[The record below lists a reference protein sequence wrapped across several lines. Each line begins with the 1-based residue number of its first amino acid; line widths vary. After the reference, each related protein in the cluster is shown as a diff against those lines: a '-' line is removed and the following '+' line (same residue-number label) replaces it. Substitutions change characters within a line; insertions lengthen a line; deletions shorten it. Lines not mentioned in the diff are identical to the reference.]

1 MSRLF
6 WKFFLFFFIAQ
17 LTTALAVGA
26 FIQFNANTKANK
38 ERIDLSPV
46 SQSLVEA
53 AESTLQFGGVDGMRQ
68 LLQSWESQRLKHHV
82 YVIDQNQHDLLDR
95 SIAPKLIKHATKAAR
110 NGMNDS
116 VESVTVDGET
126 YLIFVGVKR
135 PDRRAGR
142 LERRPPPESLSP
154 MWRTLTNF
162 PLKALMIA
170 ALASALFAAMLAW
183 YFSKPIDR
191 LRRAFTRAAEGDLQF
206 SVASEM
212 GSRSDELSDLGR
224 HFDDMTK
231 RLNALMQ
238 SQSRLLHHVSH
249 ELRSPLARMQMALGL
264 ATQTPA
270 KAANALARIEL
281 EAGRMDKL
289 VGELLEL
296 SRFESGM
303 VALNKEQFSFNA
315 LIDSIVEDVAF
326 EMSDK
331 NIQIVSNVKGVITFD
346 GQLDLLHRA
355 IENVVRNA
363 VKYGPNDSMVNIEV
377 VADQQQLTLRI
388 TDQGTGV
395 LAAELENIFKPFIRG
410 HSGSQVEG
418 HGVGLAIAKQVVEAH
433 GGSIAAQN
441 MKTGKIKD
449 SGFCVTL
456 LFPSDCYSILPDK

>member
-1 MSRLF
+1 
-6 WKFFLFFFIAQ
+6 
-17 LTTALAVGA
+17 
-26 FIQFNANTKANK
+26 
-38 ERIDLSPV
+38 
-46 SQSLVEA
+46 
-53 AESTLQFGGVDGMRQ
+53 
-68 LLQSWESQRLKHHV
+68 
-82 YVIDQNQHDLLDR
+82 
-95 SIAPKLIKHATKAAR
+95 
-110 NGMNDS
+110 
-116 VESVTVDGET
+116 
-126 YLIFVGVKR
+126 
-135 PDRRAGR
+135 
-142 LERRPPPESLSP
+142 
-154 MWRTLTNF
+154 
-162 PLKALMIA
+162 
-170 ALASALFAAMLAW
+170 
-183 YFSKPIDR
+183 
-191 LRRAFTRAAEGDLQF
+191 
-206 SVASEM
+206 
-212 GSRSDELSDLGR
+212 
-224 HFDDMTK
+224 
-231 RLNALMQ
+231 
-238 SQSRLLHHVSH
+238 
-249 ELRSPLARMQMALGL
+249 MALGL

-270 KAANALARIEL
+270 KAASALARIEL

>member
-212 GSRSDELSDLGR
+212 G
-224 HFDDMTK
+224 
-231 RLNALMQ
+231 
-238 SQSRLLHHVSH
+238 
-249 ELRSPLARMQMALGL
+249 
-264 ATQTPA
+264 
-270 KAANALARIEL
+270 
-281 EAGRMDKL
+281 
-289 VGELLEL
+289 
-296 SRFESGM
+296 
-303 VALNKEQFSFNA
+303 
-315 LIDSIVEDVAF
+315 
-326 EMSDK
+326 
-331 NIQIVSNVKGVITFD
+331 
-346 GQLDLLHRA
+346 
-355 IENVVRNA
+355 
-363 VKYGPNDSMVNIEV
+363 
-377 VADQQQLTLRI
+377 
-388 TDQGTGV
+388 
-395 LAAELENIFKPFIRG
+395 
-410 HSGSQVEG
+410 
-418 HGVGLAIAKQVVEAH
+418 
-433 GGSIAAQN
+433 
-441 MKTGKIKD
+441 
-449 SGFCVTL
+449 
-456 LFPSDCYSILPDK
+456 

>member
-46 SQSLVEA
+46 SHSLVEA
-53 AESTLQFGGVDGMRQ
+53 AESTLRFGGIDGLRQ
-68 LLQSWESQRLKHHV
+68 LLLLWESQRLRHHV
-82 YVIDQNQHDLLDR
+82 YVIDQNNRDLLGR
-95 SIAPKLIKHATKAAR
+95 SIAPKLINKAVKSAR
-110 NGMNDS
+110 KSRHES
-116 VESVTVDGET
+116 VEKVTIGGES
-126 YLIFVGVKR
+126 YIIFVGIKR
-135 PDRRAGR
+135 PERSGSR
-142 LERRPPPESLSP
+142 LERHPPPENLNP
-154 MWRTLTNF
+154 LWRTMTSF

-170 ALASALFAAMLAW
+170 AIASALFAAMLAW

-191 LRRAFTRAAEGDLQF
+191 LRCAFTRAAKGDLQF

-212 GSRSDELSDLGR
+212 GSRSDELSDLGH

-238 SQSRLLHHVSH
+238 GQSRLLHHVSH

-264 ATQTPA
+264 ATQTPS
-270 KAANALARIEL
+270 KAASALARIEL

-303 VALNKEQFSFNA
+303 VALNKESFSFNA
-315 LIDSIVEDVAF
+315 LIDSIIEDATF

-331 NIQIVSNVKGVITFD
+331 NIQIIADVKGVITFD

-363 VKYGPNDSMVNIEV
+363 VKYGPNDSVVNIDV
-377 VADQQQLTLRI
+377 VTERQQLLLRI

-395 LAAELENIFKPFIRG
+395 LETELEDIFKPFIRG
-410 HSGSQVEG
+410 YSGSQVEG

-433 GGSIAAQN
+433 GGSIEARN
-441 MKTGKIKD
+441 KKPY
-449 SGFCVTL
+449 GFCITL
-456 LFPSDCYSILPDK
+456 LFPSECYSISPDK